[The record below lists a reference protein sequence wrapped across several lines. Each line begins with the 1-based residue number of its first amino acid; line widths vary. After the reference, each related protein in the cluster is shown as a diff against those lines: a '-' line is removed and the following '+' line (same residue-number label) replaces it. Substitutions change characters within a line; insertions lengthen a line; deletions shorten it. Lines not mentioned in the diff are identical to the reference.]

1 MSARLSMGLARAGED
16 LAAREYR
23 SRGYQVIARN
33 WRSARG
39 EVDLVAARGNEL
51 VFCEVKTRSGLG
63 FGLPEEAVSVSKQRK
78 LRELAR
84 EFLQAARLAG
94 WLGSDVEV
102 RFDVVSVLVS
112 RVGPPEVQVIEDA
125 F

>member
-1 MSARLSMGLARAGED
+1 M
-16 LAAREYR
+16 AAREYE
-23 SRGYQVIARN
+23 SKGYRIVARN

-39 EVDLVAARGNEL
+39 EVDLVAAKGNQL

-84 EFLQAARLAG
+84 EFIAAARLEG
-94 WLGSDVEV
+94 WVGSDVEV
-102 RFDVVSVLVS
+102 RFDVVSVMVAGS
-112 RVGPPEVQVIEDA
+112 GPPEVELIEDA